1 MKKIVQSQISVK
13 FYRKKKMEK
22 FLKKCENGLTLRPLC
37 DKIPAH
43 YGTRTATHSA
53 HQYSIKHRGFQQI
66 FVQMLA
72 FLHKTVER
80 MGKIVAVLV
89 QNI

>member
-1 MKKIVQSQISVK
+1 
-13 FYRKKKMEK
+13 MEK
-22 FLKKCENGLTLRPLC
+22 FPKKCENGLTLRTLC
-37 DKIPAH
+37 GRIPAH
-43 YGTRTATHSA
+43 YRTRTATHFA

-72 FLHKTVER
+72 FLHKAVER
-80 MGKIVAVLV
+80 MGKEAAVFV